1 MDSLITVLDALET
14 KGFTTQFEVSHLKLL
29 SLKTEKRFAP
39 DQVKII
45 HFYRFEGES
54 NPDDGAILYAIET
67 NTYEKGTLVDGY
79 GPTSDSTKADF
90 MKQVANIQ
98 K

>member
-1 MDSLITVLDALET
+1 MDSLITVLDAVE
-14 KGFTTQFEVSHLKLL
+14 KQGFTAQFEISNLQLL
-29 SLKTEKRFAP
+29 SLRTEKRFTP
-39 DQVKII
+39 DRVKII

-67 NTYEKGTLVDGY
+67 DTQEKGTLVDGY
-79 GPTSDSTKADF
+79 GPTSDATKSDF
-90 MKQVANIQ
+90 MKQVVHIQ